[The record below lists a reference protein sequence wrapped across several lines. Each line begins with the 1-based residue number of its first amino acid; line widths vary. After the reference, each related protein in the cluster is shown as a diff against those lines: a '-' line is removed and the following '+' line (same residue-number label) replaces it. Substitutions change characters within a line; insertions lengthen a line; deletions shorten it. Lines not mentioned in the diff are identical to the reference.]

1 MPDACTSTALHDC
14 AFAGDA
20 LRCGE
25 LDGLADARWSNFD
38 ELSPPALAHPSDA
51 LLTALLISRWAVAR
65 RAVPPQL
72 FKQPEDENMAAC
84 VPPLAIGA

>member
-25 LDGLADARWSNFD
+25 LDGLADARWSNVD
-38 ELSPPALAHPSDA
+38 ELAPPALAHPSDA
-51 LLTALLISRWAVAR
+51 LLTALPAKIHALRGVRRRGFAR
-65 RAVPPQL
+65 MRP
-72 FKQPEDENMAAC
+72 AA
-84 VPPLAIGA
+84 GSQ

>member
-25 LDGLADARWSNFD
+25 LDGLADARWSNVD

-51 LLTALLISRWAVAR
+51 LLTALLISRGRSHGGAR
-65 RAVPPQL
+65 RQRRVRRRRRQGEP
-72 FKQPEDENMAAC
+72 
-84 VPPLAIGA
+84 